1 MWYKTRVTEL
11 LGIQY
16 PIVQGPFGGGYSSAE
31 LVAAVSN
38 LGGMG
43 GYGANGMQ
51 PKDILAINTDIRQR
65 TDKPYVINLW
75 VDQVDEQ
82 DEFDAAHFAKLTDA
96 YRPLFTELGV
106 PIPERPATRENIFD
120 QQLEAVLEASPPAF
134 SFIFGIPSAEA
145 LRACRQRGILTI
157 GNATTVDEAIAL
169 EEAGVDLIVA
179 SGFEAGGHRPS
190 FLRKSEESLT
200 GTFALIPQIASQVH
214 TPIVAAGGVADA
226 RGVAAAL
233 LLGASAVQVGTAF
246 LACQASNASDV
257 HRSVL
262 FSERAKYTTLTR
274 HFTGRLARG
283 TASGIARTG
292 EKEDRL
298 IAPYPLHSSFL
309 GPLRRAALEQ
319 GRTDLITFWA
329 GQNAPLIRH
338 DKVAAVMNSLIQDV
352 DVLLQTLLAGV

>member
-1 MWYKTRVTEL
+1 MWYKTSATEL
-11 LGIQY
+11 LGIRY

-38 LGGMG
+38 RGGMG
-43 GYGANGMQ
+43 GYGANGRQ
-51 PKDILAINTDIRQR
+51 PEEIIAINTRIREL
-65 TDKPYVINLW
+65 TDGPYVINLW

-82 DEFDAAHFAKLTDA
+82 DDFEAAQYAELTDA

-106 PIPERPATRENIFD
+106 PLPEQPKKRSNIFD
-120 QQLEAVLEASPPAF
+120 QQLEAVLEARPPAF

-145 LRACRQRGILTI
+145 LRACRKRGIKTI
-157 GNATTVDEAIAL
+157 GNATTVDEALAL

-190 FLRKSEESLT
+190 FLRKAEDSLT
-200 GTFALIPQIASQVH
+200 GTFALIPQISSQVR
-214 TPIVAAGGVADA
+214 TPIIAAGGVADS

-246 LACQASNASDV
+246 LACQESNASEL
-257 HRSVL
+257 HRSIL
-262 FSERAKYTTLTR
+262 FSKQAKYTTLTR

-283 TASGIARTG
+283 TTSLIASLG
-292 EKEDRL
+292 EKEDWKM
-298 IAPYPLHSSFL
+298 APYPLHSSFL
-309 GPLRRAALEQ
+309 GPLREAAIAQ

-329 GQNAPLIRH
+329 GQNAPLIRY
-338 DKVAAVMNSLIQDV
+338 DQVDAVMDSLIEDV
-352 DVLLQTLLAGV
+352 ELRLRTLLEH